1 MRRLA
6 LQPAPPGRTAGPGW
20 LAWAALAL
28 LAGAAVAAAQ
38 QGVAGGRIVMLLL
51 LAPLV
56 EEALFRAGLHEAL
69 LRRRGMPLL
78 ANVATALS
86 FGVAHA
92 LLHGDPAALA
102 VALPALLIGSV
113 YQRTRRVR
121 DCALLHAV
129 MNALWLAGGLIGLP
143 HVITP

>member
-6 LQPAPPGRTAGPGW
+6 LQPTLPGTSAGPGW
-20 LAWAALAL
+20 VAWAALAL
-28 LAGAAVAAAQ
+28 LAGVAAAASLH
-38 QGVAGGRIVMLLL
+38 GVAGGRIVVLL
-51 LAPLV
+51 LAAPVV

-69 LRRRGMPLL
+69 LRRAGGPLF
-78 ANVATALS
+78 ANVATALA
-86 FGVAHA
+86 FGVAHS

-129 MNALWLAGGLIGLP
+129 MNALWLAGGLTGLP
-143 HVITP
+143 FVITP